1 MKKTVR
7 DIDVREKRVFVRCD
21 FNVPTDGEGN
31 ITDDR
36 RIRGALP
43 TIEYLAENGA
53 KVILASHMGR
63 PKGKPDPAFSLGMVA
78 DRISE
83 LLGKEILFVS
93 EPEVTGPKT
102 KAAAEALS
110 CLLYTSPSPRD

>member
-63 PKGKPDPAFSLGMVA
+63 PKGKARSGLFTRHG
-78 DRISE
+78 SE
-83 LLGKEILFVS
+83 QDFR
-93 EPEVTGPKT
+93 
-102 KAAAEALS
+102 
-110 CLLYTSPSPRD
+110 TSRKRNPLRQ